1 MLGTVRNVS
10 SLGLSLLSRCTLDT
24 RHQAGRTRGW
34 NLDADTGLQLWVE
47 RSLLKSGGVRR
58 LK

>member
-1 MLGTVRNVS
+1 MLGAMRNVS
-10 SLGLSLLSRCTLDT
+10 SLGLSLLSRCTLGT

-34 NLDADTGLQLWVE
+34 RLDTDRGLQVWVE

-58 LK
+58 LE